1 MRLISSQYQRMIL
14 ATTMTMVFLLAFLWL
29 SGRTL
34 LLLAQVGRHTPE
46 AQLGR
51 EFQQEL
57 RERGLSQSQ
66 PPQ

>member
-1 MRLISSQYQRMIL
+1 MS
-14 ATTMTMVFLLAFLWL
+14 TPTMTLVFLLTLLWL

-57 RERGLSQSQ
+57 RQRGLVEERPS
-66 PPQ
+66 P

>member
-1 MRLISSQYQRMIL
+1 
-14 ATTMTMVFLLAFLWL
+14 MTLVFLLAFLWL

-51 EFQQEL
+51 EFRQEL
-57 RERGLSQSQ
+57 RERGLIAPDHLERQS
-66 PPQ
+66 

>member
-1 MRLISSQYQRMIL
+1 MS
-14 ATTMTMVFLLAFLWL
+14 TPTMTLVFLLTLLRL

-46 AQLGR
+46 AKLGR

-57 RERGLSQSQ
+57 RQRGLVEERPS
-66 PPQ
+66 P

>member
-1 MRLISSQYQRMIL
+1 
-14 ATTMTMVFLLAFLWL
+14 MTLVFLLALFWL

-51 EFQQEL
+51 DFQQEL
-57 RERGLSQSQ
+57 RDRGFIPNQ